1 MADQT
6 EKPKLG
12 TRPPLGI
19 KRTVETG
26 KVKQSFSHGRSNT
39 VVVERKQR
47 RVFPKPGEAP
57 PPTPARARCRSA
69 ARTSAE
75 ACCSG
80 SSAAAPAVR
89 DRRDREPQGNADAP
103 SPRGGG
109 SPPDRARGCA
119 PPRGT
124 SQGSANEEE
133 RRRAEE
139 NRRAEEAAAE
149 EAARRAEE
157 EALAA
162 TAPPPSEDA
171 EPAAVSVPEEDRGA
185 QLPPS
190 WPCACAEAPR
200 AVASDARSR
209 RSPPF
214 WEAHRQP
221 RPVRRRR
228 EPRPLARR
236 APSRSRKGK
245 APPHGDRSCDQAGP
259 RRRSSPRQSPFR
271 NSQTAWPSV
280 APTWSR
286 PSSRWARLLL

>member
-47 RVFPKPGEAP
+47 RVFTKPGEAP
-57 PPTPARARCRSA
+57 PPRRPSPLPKRRRPHQRRSLLLRQLRSRAGRPRPKRSRNRKEMQTP
-69 ARTSAE
+69 
-75 ACCSG
+75 
-80 SSAAAPAVR
+80 
-89 DRRDREPQGNADAP
+89 P

-109 SPPDRARGCA
+109 SPHDRARGCA

-124 SQGSANEEE
+124 SQEFEPDEEE

-139 NRRAEEAAAE
+139 NRRDRRGSRRGSRLAELQ
-149 EAARRAEE
+149 E

-171 EPAAVSVPEEDRGA
+171 EPAAVSVPRRNRGA

-190 WPCACAEAPR
+190 CGHAPAPKR
-200 AVASDARSR
+200 PEPSRPTPRSR

-214 WEAHRQP
+214 WGSSPSAAPCPTKTRAAP
-221 RPVRRRR
+221 ARSPRSVALAKRKSVTTWRPVLR
-228 EPRPLARR
+228 
-236 APSRSRKGK
+236 PSRSG
-245 APPHGDRSCDQAGP
+245 
-259 RRRSSPRQSPFR
+259 
-271 NSQTAWPSV
+271 T
-280 APTWSR
+280 
-286 PSSRWARLLL
+286 